1 MQDIERTT
9 RSILKKFEVPG
20 EYEAR
25 KIVFWYD
32 KDETADDGGLENI
45 KSALAIEGI
54 KLHRPKNNFLGPKNR
69 DQKKLKS
76 LVIQK
81 S

>member
-1 MQDIERTT
+1 MQNIEKTL

-32 KDETADDGGLENI
+32 KDETADDGDLRISNPH
-45 KSALAIEGI
+45 L
-54 KLHRPKNNFLGPKNR
+54 P
-69 DQKKLKS
+69 
-76 LVIQK
+76 
-81 S
+81 

>member
-1 MQDIERTT
+1 MQNIEKTL

-20 EYEAR
+20 EYGTR

-45 KSALAIEGI
+45 RSALAREGI
-54 KLHRPKNNFLGPKNR
+54 KLHRLNNNFLAP
-69 DQKKLKS
+69 
-76 LVIQK
+76 V
-81 S
+81 